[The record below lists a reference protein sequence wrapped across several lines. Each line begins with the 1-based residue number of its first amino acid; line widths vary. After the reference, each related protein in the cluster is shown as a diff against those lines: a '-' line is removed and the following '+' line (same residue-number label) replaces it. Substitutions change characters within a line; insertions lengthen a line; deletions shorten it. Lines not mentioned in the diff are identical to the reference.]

1 MDWARKYGSLMT
13 RLISDYPTIII
24 FNLPECHSN
33 HHLAKMMNYVGSISI
48 IDRGD
53 APAQAVIDKNVRS
66 LAQRVAD
73 ETKDELDKVMDR
85 VDNVSLS
92 HVTKMATITRIE
104 FRVFLLCD
112 NSYKVS
118 M

>member
-1 MDWARKYGSLMT
+1 
-13 RLISDYPTIII
+13 
-24 FNLPECHSN
+24 
-33 HHLAKMMNYVGSISI
+33 MMNYVGSISI

-85 VDNVSLS
+85 VDNVST
-92 HVTKMATITRIE
+92 V
-104 FRVFLLCD
+104 
-112 NSYKVS
+112 KVLKQNTLHNQS
-118 M
+118 SR

>member
-1 MDWARKYGSLMT
+1 MT
-13 RLISDYPTIII
+13 
-24 FNLPECHSN
+24 
-33 HHLAKMMNYVGSISI
+33 MNYVGSISI

-85 VDNVSLS
+85 VDNVSIGPDKKNVERKTVNIFLS
-92 HVTKMATITRIE
+92 I
-104 FRVFLLCD
+104 
-112 NSYKVS
+112 S
-118 M
+118 

>member
-1 MDWARKYGSLMT
+1 
-13 RLISDYPTIII
+13 
-24 FNLPECHSN
+24 
-33 HHLAKMMNYVGSISI
+33 MMNYVGSISI

-85 VDNVSLS
+85 VDNVSIGPDKKMLS
-92 HVTKMATITRIE
+92 LKCE
-104 FRVFLLCD
+104 YFLIHQL
-112 NSYKVS
+112 KH
-118 M
+118 

>member
-1 MDWARKYGSLMT
+1 
-13 RLISDYPTIII
+13 
-24 FNLPECHSN
+24 
-33 HHLAKMMNYVGSISI
+33 MMNYVGSISI

-85 VDNVSLS
+85 VDNVSIGPDQMGAQKDRL
-92 HVTKMATITRIE
+92 IE
-104 FRVFLLCD
+104 KVFLSTHNICFGLEI
-112 NSYKVS
+112 N
-118 M
+118 

>member
-1 MDWARKYGSLMT
+1 
-13 RLISDYPTIII
+13 
-24 FNLPECHSN
+24 
-33 HHLAKMMNYVGSISI
+33 MMNYVGSISI

-85 VDNVSLS
+85 VDNVSTVNVLKQNTLHNQS
-92 HVTKMATITRIE
+92 SR
-104 FRVFLLCD
+104 
-112 NSYKVS
+112 
-118 M
+118 

>member
-1 MDWARKYGSLMT
+1 
-13 RLISDYPTIII
+13 
-24 FNLPECHSN
+24 
-33 HHLAKMMNYVGSISI
+33 MMNYVGSISI

-85 VDNVSLS
+85 VDNVSIGPDKKNVEPKTVNIFLFISLNICFGCLKEPS
-92 HVTKMATITRIE
+92 H
-104 FRVFLLCD
+104 
-112 NSYKVS
+112 
-118 M
+118 